1 MSPILGIWASQI
13 SGRLWEPQGAYDALA
28 TVTVGATSVSTI
40 TFAGIPQGYEH
51 LQIRYTARATGS
63 VAYDFPRIRFNSDTA
78 SNYSWHVLR
87 GDGNS
92 ATAAAGATQTT
103 GYLPAITGATAA
115 ANIFA
120 VGVTDILD
128 YSATNKAKT
137 LRVLGGYDAN
147 GVAAFNI
154 SLSSAAWYKNTS
166 SVYEAVTSID
176 LTVDGGSNFAQHSQF
191 TLYGVR

>member
-1 MSPILGIWASQI
+1 MLNVI
-13 SGRLWEPQGAYDALA
+13 SGLLGNGGGAANSYESIS
-28 TVTVGATSVSTI
+28 TVSVGAGGQATISFTSIPST
-40 TFAGIPQGYEH
+40 YKH
-51 LQIRYTARATGS
+51 LQIRYTARAAGS

-115 ANIFA
+115 SNIFG
-120 VGVTDILD
+120 VGVTDVFD
-128 YSATNKAKT
+128 YTATNKAKT
-137 LRVLGGYDAN
+137 VRVLGGYDAN

-154 SLSSAAWYKNTS
+154 SLSSSAWYKNTS
-166 SVYEAVTSID
+166 SVYEAINRID
-176 LTVDGGSNFAQHSQF
+176 LTVDGGSNFAEYSSF
-191 TLYGVR
+191 ALYGIKG

>member
-1 MSPILGIWASQI
+1 MSPILGIIAS
-13 SGRLWEPQGAYDALA
+13 SFRSAAGPDGAYDALA
-28 TVTVGATSVSTI
+28 TVTVPSGGLSTI
-40 TFAGIPQGYEH
+40 TFAGIPTGYKH
-51 LQIRYTARATGS
+51 LQIRYIARASGS

-78 SNYSWHVLR
+78 SNYSWHVVR

-92 ATAAAGATQTT
+92 ATAAAGATQST

-115 ANIFA
+115 SNIFG

-128 YSATNKAKT
+128 YAATNKAKT
-137 LRVLGGYDAN
+137 VKTLGGYDAN

-154 SLSSAAWYKNTS
+154 SFSSSAWYKNTS
-166 SVYEAVTSID
+166 SVYEAVNSID

-191 TLYGVR
+191 ALYGVK